1 VAAIR
6 AGSAD
11 DAETTLICHIGS
23 LEAEINSLSSNP
35 ELLDYIELL
44 NASGKRPGQ
53 IR

>member
-11 DAETTLICHIGS
+11 DAETALICHIGS